1 MQETFTEDVILAGLC
16 VEVYDADALPS
27 PEWFSVPNITNIG
40 DLGETAEKKEKTN
53 LCDTIRKY
61 SDGLQDAP
69 DKSIEGQYIPTQ
81 ASASVY
87 YTEWVNQQR
96 FIKMCRAKKE
106 FLMRV
111 KWNDGETNSFL
122 FKSLGSMQQSPN
134 QAEWKMFTVAGV
146 QNTRVLWAVDIT
158 GETAVAA
165 ASTIDL
171 VATTDPADL
180 LLDQGT
186 LDTTTWS
193 SSDELIAT
201 VDANGT
207 VTGVA
212 AGEVT
217 IMAEIRGVIGY
228 HTVTV
233 S

>member
-1 MQETFTEDVILAGLC
+1 MQKEFTEDVILAGLC
-16 VEVYDADALPS
+16 VEVYDAEAQTPG
-27 PEWFSVPNITNIG
+27 WFKVPNITNIG

-53 LCDTIRKY
+53 LCDTVRKY

-69 DKSIEGQYIPTQ
+69 DKSIEGQHIPTQ
-81 ASASVY
+81 AAGSLY
-87 YTEWVNQQR
+87 YDEWQAQQR
-96 FIKMCRAKKE
+96 FYKLCRNRKE
-106 FLMRV
+106 FMMRIMW
-111 KWNDGETNSFL
+111 KDGETNAFL
-122 FKSLGSMQQSPN
+122 FKSLGFINQSPN

-146 QNTRVLWAVDIT
+146 QNTRMLWSVDIS
-158 GETAVAA
+158 GPETVAA

-171 VATTDPADL
+171 TATTDPTDL
-180 LLDQGT
+180 VLDQGT
-186 LDTTTWS
+186 LDTTSWT

-201 VDANGT
+201 VDSSGT

-217 IMAEIRGVIGY
+217 ITAEIRGVVGY

>member
-1 MQETFTEDVILAGLC
+1 MQKEFTEDVILAGLC
-16 VEVYDADALPS
+16 VEVYDTTVLT
-27 PEWFSVPNITNIG
+27 PEWFEVPNITNIG

-69 DKSIEGQYIPTQ
+69 DKSIEGQHIPTQ
-81 ASASVY
+81 EAGSLY
-87 YTEWVNQQR
+87 YDEWVAQQR
-96 FIKMCRAKKE
+96 FYKLCRNRKE
-106 FLMRV
+106 FMV
-111 KWNDGETNSFL
+111 KIKWNDGETNSFL
-122 FKSLGSMQQSPN
+122 FKSLGFIHQSPN
-134 QAEWKMFTVAGV
+134 QAEWKMFTVAGS
-146 QNTRVLWAVDIT
+146 QNTRVLWSVDIT
-158 GETAVAA
+158 GENTVAA

-171 VATTDPADL
+171 VVNTDPMDL
-180 LLDQGT
+180 ELDQGT
-186 LDTTTWS
+186 IDDTVWA

-201 VDANGT
+201 VDSSGT

-217 IMAEIRGVIGY
+217 ITAEIRGVIGY